1 MRAGLKGDYEKAR
14 RLHFQLMPTMRA
26 CFFET
31 NPIPAKTMLAAM
43 GLIEPTLRLP
53 LVPMTEGNRHRMLAA
68 FEGLVEGRVV

>member
-1 MRAGLKGDYEKAR
+1 
-14 RLHFQLMPTMRA
+14 MRA

-53 LVPMTEGNRHRMLAA
+53 LVPMTDANRQRMLAA
-68 FEGLVEGRVV
+68 FGDLVEVQAG